1 MGGTVRR
8 EEDLL
13 GARDLPEGVL
23 YGVQTLR
30 AMENFSI
37 SPYRVSPLFVEAMVF
52 VKKAA
57 ALTNLELGYLEEPK
71 GRAILQACDEVLEGK
86 HREHF
91 VVDPFQGGA
100 GTSTHMNVNEVLA
113 RRAEALLG
121 APVSPL
127 EEVNLHQSTNDVY
140 PTALRVASLF
150 RLKELE
156 REIAGLQEALQRV
169 ETREAGV
176 VKLGRTQLQDAVPLT
191 TGLEIAAWA
200 EAFARDRWRIF
211 KCRERLKTVNL
222 GGTAV
227 GTGLGAP
234 REYIFRVSL
243 RLKELTGLN
252 LSRSEN
258 LVEATQNLDP
268 FVEVSGILKTL
279 GSNLLKITS
288 DMRLLASGPQGGLGE
303 LLLPQRQPGSTVMP
317 GKVNPVIPEAVG
329 QVALRVM
336 GNDQVITA
344 AASLGQLELNPY
356 LPLIAFTLLE
366 SLEILSRGCKTL
378 RTLCVE
384 GMVFDG
390 KRCRELLEKSR
401 TLAYLLL
408 PKLGYHGVE
417 KVLKE
422 AEERGETVGERVVA
436 LGLVSE
442 EEWRDLTSPENLTRL
457 GFTEER

>member
-156 REIAGLQEALQRV
+156 SEIAGLQEALQRV

-317 GKVNPVIPEAVG
+317 GKVNPVIPEAVT
-329 QVALRVM
+329 QVAAQVI
-336 GNDQVITA
+336 GNDA
-344 AASLGQLELNPY
+344 AVAFGGSQGTLELNVFMPMM
-356 LPLIAFTLLE
+356 AHNLLE
-366 SLEILSRGCKTL
+366 AIRLLTNVSRVFADTCIDGIEANVEQCRAYAESSPSIGTSLNPYIGYEKAAAVIKRAVKENTTIRAIVLE
-378 RTLCVE
+378 E
-384 GMVFDG
+384 GLMSD
-390 KRCRELLEKSR
+390 E
-401 TLAYLLL
+401 
-408 PKLGYHGVE
+408 
-417 KVLKE
+417 
-422 AEERGETVGERVVA
+422 
-436 LGLVSE
+436 
-442 EEWRDLTSPENLTRL
+442 DLTKALDIEAMTR
-457 GFTEER
+457 GGIIK